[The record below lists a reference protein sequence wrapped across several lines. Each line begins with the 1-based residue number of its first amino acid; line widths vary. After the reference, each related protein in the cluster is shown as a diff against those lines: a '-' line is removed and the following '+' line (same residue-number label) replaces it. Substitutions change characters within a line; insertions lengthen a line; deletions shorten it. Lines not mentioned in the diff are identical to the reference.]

1 MSAGAGTSRPGN
13 EFIRGGTM
21 TTEKPATD
29 LLLPADFDLGN
40 PFLYINRELSW
51 LDFNGRV
58 LEEAQDPLT
67 PSLEKLKFAS
77 IFSSNLDEYFMVRVG
92 GLSRILEANV
102 DEVDPS
108 GRTVRQQLD
117 EIAEKVRG
125 LVAEQYR
132 CIRGEVLPRL
142 EKAGIFIHPLDELDK
157 KETKRLDEYFEVQVF
172 PILTPLAVDAGHP
185 FPFLGNLRLN
195 LMVVF
200 KEASGIKVPQA
211 YAFVEVPSILP
222 RLIPVNAEAPGHH
235 FVLLEELIRQHIHML
250 FPGMEI
256 KNIIAFRITRN
267 HDYELHED
275 EVLDLLK
282 SVETELK
289 DRSNKIAVRLE
300 IEPGAPKRVVNL
312 IARQLG
318 VEERFVFEI
327 GGPINIRDF
336 LSLYELPVDG
346 SHRDPPFNPRI
357 PSQFA
362 ADKDIFTIIREGDVL
377 LHHPYD
383 SFAVVMD
390 FLNTAA
396 DDPDVLAIK
405 QTLYRI
411 GKDSPVIGALRRA
424 AENGKQVT
432 AVVELKARFDEE
444 FNIDWA
450 RQMEDSGVNAVFG
463 FVRWKTHCKATLVV
477 RREGKQLRRYVHLSS
492 GNYNT
497 VTAKIYTD
505 VSLFTCHPDFGNDV
519 SALFN
524 VLTGFNS
531 WTGGDLLT
539 AETVASMFRKFMIS
553 PVTTQETI
561 LRLIDREI
569 QKSSPKTPGR
579 IIAKMNALV
588 DTKII
593 RKLYE
598 ASRAGVHIDLL
609 ARGICCL
616 RPGVAGV
623 SENIRVISILDRFLE
638 HSRIYYFH
646 NGGNPEIYSGSAD
659 WMPRNFKK
667 RAEILFPIENT
678 DLKSRIINEILLTYL
693 NDNVKARLMQPDGSY
708 ARVKPKDGERS
719 VRSQSD
725 LIAIARKGGV
735 KSPPYEE
742 LVKKIG
748 KKKGLKR

>member
-1 MSAGAGTSRPGN
+1 
-13 EFIRGGTM
+13 M
-21 TTEKPATD
+21 TAEKPATD
-29 LLLPADFDLGN
+29 LLPQADIDLDD
-40 PFLYINRELSW
+40 PSLYINRELSW
-51 LDFNGRV
+51 LEFNRRV

-92 GLSRILEANV
+92 GLFRVLEANV
-102 DEVDPS
+102 DEIDPS
-108 GRTVRQQLD
+108 GRTIRQQLD
-117 EIAEKVRG
+117 EITEKVRG
-125 LVAEQYR
+125 LVAEQYQ
-132 CIRGEVLPRL
+132 CITGEVLPRL
-142 EKAGIFIHPLDELDK
+142 EKAGIFVHRLDELDK
-157 KETKRLDEYFEVQVF
+157 KESKRLDEYFEVQVF

-222 RLIPVNAEAPGHH
+222 RLIPVNTEMPGHH
-235 FVLLEELIRQHIHML
+235 FILLEELIRQHIHVL

-267 HDYELHED
+267 HDYELHEN

-282 SVETELK
+282 SVEAELK

-327 GGPINIRDF
+327 NGPINIRDF
-336 LSLYELPVDG
+336 LSLYELPVDA

-357 PSQFA
+357 PPPFA
-362 ADKDIFTIIREGDVL
+362 TDKDIFTIIREGDVL

-383 SFAVVMD
+383 SFAVLMD

-396 DDPDVLAIK
+396 EDPDVLAIK

-432 AVVELKARFDEE
+432 AAVELKARFDEE
-444 FNIDWA
+444 GNIDWS

-505 VSLFTCHPDFGNDV
+505 LGLFTCHPDFGNDV

-553 PVTTQETI
+553 PVTTQETL

-569 QKSSPKTPGR
+569 QKSTPKIPGR

-593 RKLYE
+593 RKLYD
-598 ASRAGVHIDLL
+598 ASRAGVHVDLL

-616 RPGVAGV
+616 RPGVPGV

-667 RAEILFPIENT
+667 RAEILYPIENT

-708 ARVKPKDGERS
+708 VRVKPKDGEKPI
-719 VRSQSD
+719 RSQSE

>member
-1 MSAGAGTSRPGN
+1 
-13 EFIRGGTM
+13 M
-21 TTEKPATD
+21 TAEKQATD
-29 LLLPADFDLGN
+29 LLPQADIDLGN
-40 PFLYINRELSW
+40 PSLYINRELSW
-51 LDFNGRV
+51 LEFNRRV

-92 GLSRILEANV
+92 GLFRVLEANV

-108 GRTVRQQLD
+108 GRTIRQQLD

-125 LVAEQYR
+125 LVAEQDR
-132 CIRGEVLPRL
+132 CITGEVLPRL
-142 EKAGIFIHPLDELDK
+142 EKSGIFIHRLDEMDK
-157 KETKRLDEYFEVQVF
+157 KESKRLDEYFEVQVF

-200 KEASGIKVPQA
+200 REAAGIKVPQA

-222 RLIPVNAEAPGHH
+222 RLIPVNAEMPGRH
-235 FVLLEELIRQHIHML
+235 FILLEELIRQHIHML

-256 KNIIAFRITRN
+256 KNIISFRITRN
-267 HDYELHED
+267 HDYELHEN

-282 SVETELK
+282 SVEAELK
-289 DRSNKIAVRLE
+289 DRSNQIAVRLE
-300 IEPGAPKRVVNL
+300 IEPGAPKKVVNL

-318 VEERFVFEI
+318 IEERFVFEI
-327 GGPINIRDF
+327 NGPINIRDF
-336 LSLYELPVDG
+336 LSLYDLPIDA

-357 PSQFA
+357 PPPFA
-362 ADKDIFTIIREGDVL
+362 TDKDIFTIIREGDVL

-383 SFAVVMD
+383 SFAVLMD

-396 DDPDVLAIK
+396 EDPDVLAIK

-444 FNIDWA
+444 GNIDWS

-492 GNYNT
+492 GNYNS

-505 VSLFTCHPDFGNDV
+505 LGLFTCHPDFGNDV

-569 QKSSPKTPGR
+569 QKSTPKMPGR

-598 ASRAGVHIDLL
+598 ASRAGIHIDLL

-616 RPGVAGV
+616 RPGVPGV

-667 RAEILFPIENT
+667 RAEILYPIENT

-708 ARVKPKDGERS
+708 VRVKPKDGEKPI
-719 VRSQSD
+719 RSQSE

-742 LVKKIG
+742 LIKKIG

>member
-1 MSAGAGTSRPGN
+1 MIADKAAVPVMN
-13 EFIRGGTM
+13 PDI
-21 TTEKPATD
+21 D
-29 LLLPADFDLGN
+29 LNDPS
-40 PFLYINRELSW
+40 LYVNRELSW
-51 LDFNGRV
+51 LDFNRRV
-58 LEEAQDPLT
+58 LEEAQDSLT
-67 PSLEKLKFAS
+67 PSLERLKFAS

-92 GLSRILEANV
+92 GLFRALETGLE
-102 DEVDPS
+102 DVDPS
-108 GRTVRQQLD
+108 GRTTRQQLD
-117 EIAEKVRG
+117 EIAEKVQN
-125 LVAEQYR
+125 LVAEQYA
-132 CIRGEVLPRL
+132 CIRGEVMPAL
-142 EKAGIFIHPLDELDK
+142 EKAGFFIHPMEDLDK
-157 KETKRLDEYFEVQVF
+157 NEVKRLDEYFGNQVF

-200 KEASGIKVPQA
+200 REASGIKVPQA

-222 RLIPVNAEAPGHH
+222 RLIPVSTGKEGRH
-235 FVLLEELIRQHIHML
+235 FILLEELIRQHIHLL
-250 FPGMEI
+250 FPSMEI
-256 KNIIAFRITRN
+256 KNVLAFRVTRN
-267 HDYELHED
+267 HDYDLHEN
-275 EVLDLLK
+275 EVMDMAK
-282 SVETELK
+282 SVEAEIK
-289 DRSNKIAVRLE
+289 DRSNQIAVRLE
-300 IEPGAPKRVVNL
+300 VEPGGPKKVINL
-312 IARQLG
+312 LLQKLG
-318 VEERFVFEI
+318 VEDRFVYEI
-327 GGPINIRDF
+327 RGPINIRDF
-336 LSLYELPVDG
+336 LVLYDLPVDP
-346 SHRDPPFNPRI
+346 SHKDPPFNPRI
-357 PSQFA
+357 PQLLA
-362 ADKDIFTIIREGDVL
+362 TDRDIFSIIRESDIL

-383 SFAVVMD
+383 SFASIMD

-405 QTLYRI
+405 MTLYRI
-411 GKDSPVIGALRRA
+411 GKDSPVIAALCRA

-444 FNIDWA
+444 YNIDWSK
-450 RQMEDSGVNAVFG
+450 QMEDSGVNAVFG
-463 FVRWKTHCKATLVV
+463 FVRWKTHCKATLIV
-477 RREGKQLRRYVHLSS
+477 RREGKQLRRYVHLST

-505 VSLFTCHPDFGNDV
+505 LGLLTCDPDFGNDV

-539 AETVASMFRKFMIS
+539 PETVASMFRKFMIS
-553 PVTTQETI
+553 PVTTRETI
-561 LRLIDREI
+561 HRLIDREI
-569 QKSSPKTPGR
+569 QKSTQKTPGR

-588 DTKII
+588 DSGTI

-609 ARGICCL
+609 TRGICCL
-616 RPGVAGV
+616 RPGVPEV

-646 NGGNPEIYSGSAD
+646 NGGDPEIYSGSAD
-659 WMPRNFKK
+659 LMPRNFKK
-667 RAEILFPIENT
+667 RAEILYPIQNT
-678 DLKSRIINEILLTYL
+678 NLKSRIIDEILLTYL

-708 ARVKPKDGERS
+708 VRIKPKDGQRA
-719 VRSQSD
+719 VRSQSE

-748 KKKGLKR
+748 KKKVSKRR

>member
-1 MSAGAGTSRPGN
+1 
-13 EFIRGGTM
+13 
-21 TTEKPATD
+21 
-29 LLLPADFDLGN
+29 
-40 PFLYINRELSW
+40 
-51 LDFNGRV
+51 
-58 LEEAQDPLT
+58 
-67 PSLEKLKFAS
+67 
-77 IFSSNLDEYFMVRVG
+77 
-92 GLSRILEANV
+92 
-102 DEVDPS
+102 
-108 GRTVRQQLD
+108 
-117 EIAEKVRG
+117 
-125 LVAEQYR
+125 
-132 CIRGEVLPRL
+132 
-142 EKAGIFIHPLDELDK
+142 
-157 KETKRLDEYFEVQVF
+157 
-172 PILTPLAVDAGHP
+172 
-185 FPFLGNLRLN
+185 
-195 LMVVF
+195 
-200 KEASGIKVPQA
+200 
-211 YAFVEVPSILP
+211 
-222 RLIPVNAEAPGHH
+222 
-235 FVLLEELIRQHIHML
+235 
-250 FPGMEI
+250 
-256 KNIIAFRITRN
+256 
-267 HDYELHED
+267 
-275 EVLDLLK
+275 LDLLK
-282 SVETELK
+282 SVEAELK

-300 IEPGAPKRVVNL
+300 IEPGAPRRVVNL

-327 GGPINIRDF
+327 NGPINIRDF
-336 LSLYELPVDG
+336 LSLYELPVDV

-362 ADKDIFTIIREGDVL
+362 VDKDIFAIIREGDVL

-444 FNIDWA
+444 YNIDWS
-450 RQMEDSGVNAVFG
+450 RQMEDAGVNAVFG

-497 VTAKIYTD
+497 LTAKMYTD
-505 VSLFTCHPDFGNDV
+505 LGLFTCHPDFGNDV

-569 QKSSPKTPGR
+569 QKSSPKTTGR

-609 ARGICCL
+609 TRGICCL
-616 RPGVAGV
+616 RPGVPGV

-659 WMPRNFKK
+659 WMSRNFKK

-693 NDNVKARLMQPDGSY
+693 NDNVKARLMQPDGAY
-708 ARVKPKDGERS
+708 ARIKPRDGEKPI
-719 VRSQSD
+719 RSQSE
-725 LIAIARKGGV
+725 LIAIARRGGV

>member
-1 MSAGAGTSRPGN
+1 
-13 EFIRGGTM
+13 M
-21 TTEKPATD
+21 TTEKPATE
-29 LLLPADFDLGN
+29 LLPPADINLDN
-40 PFLYINRELSW
+40 PSLYINRELSW
-51 LDFNGRV
+51 LEFNWRV
-58 LEEAQDPLT
+58 LEEAQDSLT

-92 GLSRILEANV
+92 GLFRVLEANV

-125 LVAEQYR
+125 LIAEQYR
-132 CIRGEVLPRL
+132 CLTGEVVPRL
-142 EKAGIFIHPLDELDK
+142 AKAGIFIHRLDELDK
-157 KETKRLDEYFEVQVF
+157 KESKRLDEYFEAEVF

-222 RLIPVNAEAPGHH
+222 RLIPVNAEMPGHH
-235 FVLLEELIRQHIHML
+235 FVLLEELIRQHIHLL

-256 KNIIAFRITRN
+256 KNIMAFRITRN
-267 HDYELHED
+267 HDYELHEN

-282 SVETELK
+282 SVEAELK

-327 GGPINIRDF
+327 NGPINIRDF
-336 LSLYELPVDG
+336 LFLYELPVDA

-357 PSQFA
+357 PPQFA
-362 ADKDIFTIIREGDVL
+362 ADKDIFTIIREGDIL

-444 FNIDWA
+444 YNIDWS

-505 VSLFTCHPDFGNDV
+505 LALFTCHPDFGNDV
-519 SALFN
+519 SSLFN

-553 PVTTQETI
+553 PVTTQETL

-569 QKSSPKTPGR
+569 QKSSPKMPGR

-609 ARGICCL
+609 TRGICCL

-646 NGGNPEIYSGSAD
+646 NGGSPEIYSGSAD
-659 WMPRNFKK
+659 WMSRNFKK
-667 RAEILFPIENT
+667 RAEVLFPIENT

-708 ARVKPKDGERS
+708 VRIKPRDGERPI
-719 VRSQSD
+719 RSQSE
-725 LIAIARKGGV
+725 LIAIARRGGV